1 MALVSPRSM
10 RFAGQLAWERGL
22 KIEVRPANQT
32 EASKL
37 IDDLLA
43 GKHGAPIAVADWQLD
58 AIRERIVECVEKV
71 SNFDAS
77 AFAELPEDRASANK
91 AIRELDRM
99 LNRATWHTTDTAAFL
114 TTADSAEAPSV
125 APADVDT
132 GKVEDADVPF

>member
-1 MALVSPRSM
+1 MSLVSPRSM

-22 KIEVRPANQT
+22 KIEVRPTNQT

-43 GKHGAPIAVADWQLD
+43 GIHGAPIAVADWQLD

-71 SNFDAS
+71 PNFDAS
-77 AFAELPEDRASANK
+77 EFSELPSDRASANK

-99 LNRATWHTTDTAAFL
+99 LNRATWHSTNTATFL
-114 TTADSAEAPSV
+114 APSDSAETSTV
-125 APADVDT
+125 APADADT
-132 GKVEDADVPF
+132 GTVDNPDVPF